1 MRAAVGALLLAAGLA
16 NAAAQS
22 SPLVRAACSC
32 TQPQPRVGLTPP
44 QSRLRSALRPA
55 PASSAPLTK
64 PTPPHRQQAAVAG
77 STNLPD
83 SFVKVKDGRF
93 VVGEQCKE
101 FYFAGW
107 NMCASPRLL
116 VCVSPGLTRP
126 RSHAGGK
133 LWS

>member
-1 MRAAVGALLLAAGLA
+1 LQPGSPTPRRRAAHWCALLARRGGDEL
-16 NAAAQS
+16 QS
-22 SPLVRAACSC
+22 
-32 TQPQPRVGLTPP
+32 RVGLTPP
-44 QSRLRSALRPA
+44 QSRLRSTLRLA
-55 PASSAPLTK
+55 PPSSAPLTQ

-107 NMCASPRLL
+107 NMCASRGFLARL
-116 VCVSPGLTRP
+116 SPG
-126 RSHAGGK
+126 
-133 LWS
+133 